1 MTRHA
6 SSSDESTS
14 ALLRHRPF
22 QLMFTIRFTALT
34 ASQMLSVVVAWQ
46 LYDLTGSALHLGL
59 IGLVQLVPSLAL
71 TLFAGQ
77 IADRHDRRQIL
88 RIAFAVAALVPL
100 GFVAL
105 VSLPEP
111 PLVMFYVLLFLHALA
126 RTFESPSLQALLPT
140 MVPRPLVS
148 RAIALSTSAQ
158 KFSVLFGPS
167 LGGVI
172 YLAGSRPPISP
183 RLPCSSLRPGRPSP
197 FRSRNTESRKPKMR
211 RLAQWG
217 RA

>member
-1 MTRHA
+1 
-6 SSSDESTS
+6 
-14 ALLRHRPF
+14 
-22 QLMFTIRFTALT
+22 MFTIRFTALT

-183 RLPCSSLRPGRPSP
+183 RLPCSSLRPGRPLP